1 MSKHS
6 THPGVVVGV
15 DGSPGSMFA
24 VQWAARDAELR
35 NVPLTLVHV
44 VPATAG
50 TWLESSL
57 IPAWIGAQ
65 RERGRQ
71 VLDDALKIAGE
82 SCQRGQ
88 SQIDCEMRS
97 GITVPALV
105 DLSKDAEL
113 VVVGCLGTGTLRG
126 RHMGSVSS
134 GLLYHAHCPVAVIH
148 DGVVLNAD
156 AGRAPVLVG
165 IDGSPKSELA
175 TAIAFDE
182 ASRRQVGLTALHVW
196 SDVSVFDE
204 IVTRAGRSWAELR
217 AVEDEAL
224 AERLAGWGER
234 YPDVSVRRLIA
245 RDEPARQLVN
255 QSESAQ
261 LVVLGSHGRGG
272 FAGMLLGSISAAVVL
287 LARVPVIVARQPLH
301 PASRSHSRP

>member
-1 MSKHS
+1 MSKRS
-6 THPGVVVGV
+6 THPGIVVGV
-15 DGSPGSMFA
+15 DGSSGSKVA
-24 VQWAARDAELR
+24 VQWAARDAKLR

-50 TWLESSL
+50 RWLESSL
-57 IPAWIGAQ
+57 VPAWMRRQ

-71 VLDDALKIAGE
+71 VIDEALEVVNE
-82 SCQRGQ
+82 SCRRGPP
-88 SQIDCEMRS
+88 QINCEMPS
-97 GITVPALV
+97 ATAVPALV

-134 GLLYHAHCPVAVIH
+134 GLVHHAHCPVAVIH
-148 DGVVLNAD
+148 DGILLDAD
-156 AGRAPVLVG
+156 AERAPVLVG
-165 IDGSPKSELA
+165 IDGSPESELA

-182 ASRRQVGLTALHVW
+182 ASRRQVGLTALHAW

-224 AERLAGWGER
+224 AERLAGWAER
-234 YPDVSVRRLIA
+234 YPDVPVRRVVV
-245 RDEPARQLVN
+245 RDEPARQLVD
-255 QSESAQ
+255 QSEAAQ

-287 LARVPVIVARQPLH
+287 MARVPVIVARQPL
-301 PASRSHSRP
+301 A

>member
-1 MSKHS
+1 MSKLT

-88 SQIDCEMRS
+88 SQIDCEMRP
-97 GITVPALV
+97 GITVPVLV

-126 RHMGSVSS
+126 RHLGSVSS
-134 GLLYHAHCPVAVIH
+134 GLVYHAHCPVAVIH
-148 DGVVLNAD
+148 DGVELTAD
-156 AGRAPVLVG
+156 TARAPVLLG
-165 IDGSPKSELA
+165 IGGSPESELA
-175 TAIAFDE
+175 T
-182 ASRRQVGLTALHVW
+182 RKNTAQT
-196 SDVSVFDE
+196 VSTD
-204 IVTRAGRSWAELR
+204 R
-217 AVEDEAL
+217 
-224 AERLAGWGER
+224 
-234 YPDVSVRRLIA
+234 
-245 RDEPARQLVN
+245 
-255 QSESAQ
+255 
-261 LVVLGSHGRGG
+261 
-272 FAGMLLGSISAAVVL
+272 
-287 LARVPVIVARQPLH
+287 
-301 PASRSHSRP
+301 